1 MCGVKAL
8 ARLSV
13 AKSCI
18 YLSFLLLIH
27 ISLNASTSYNC
38 IENERLFQF
47 DNFEIAGPHIC
58 DPSTIWR
65 LAQLHL
71 PDAKVFL
78 DVGGNLGY
86 TAAHIFE
93 LWSPGHGFN
102 RVELRI
108 AVRDAISRNITT
120 NHDQYTTH
128 CKDGNS
134 VDAPYT
140 CVGQPAESRLCQF
153 RRDISVFSFDG
164 QLEHVQNQRK
174 IIYEYFPHLHPE
186 YAYNHSN
193 THVKGMWEYIHGA
206 LTDVLP
212 HPGATGKFMQNK
224 QELGTLAV
232 GRHKIDPSMLVD
244 VPLLTIDSF
253 CDARNIT
260 SIDIL
265 KTDTEGHDMYV
276 ILGAHHTLLHRG
288 VKMIVLECVDCSTIG
303 WDDFYHTLDTKY
315 GFDCYLYGINNMA
328 IRMTNCWN
336 YNMEIKRPPCGPNN
350 KCPGY
355 MRFHGKSFW
364 RKALDGN
371 AYCFHRDRAPGLLQ
385 VVDNLSLHHY
395 ASDKRGDFHKDALL
409 GVSAGPMRHS
419 EHREGRWK
427 WSSERAQAHYATVYG
442 RDTETGEKTFWKRFE
457 K

>member
-1 MCGVKAL
+1 M
-8 ARLSV
+8 RLSFSQLYFFF
-13 AKSCI
+13 A
-18 YLSFLLLIH
+18 FLLLIPRA
-27 ISLNASTSYNC
+27 LKASPSYQC
-38 IENERLFQF
+38 TEKESSFQF

-58 DPSTIWR
+58 DPTTIWR

-102 RVELRI
+102 RVDLRI
-108 AVRDAISRNITT
+108 AVRDAIHRNITT

-134 VDAPYT
+134 LDVPIT
-140 CVGQPAESRLCQF
+140 CVGQPAESKLCQF
-153 RRDISVFSFDG
+153 KKDITVYSFDG
-164 QLEHVQNQRK
+164 QLEHVRNQRRV
-174 IIYEYFPHLHPE
+174 IYEYFPQLHPN
-186 YAYNHSN
+186 YTYNISN
-193 THVKGMWEYIHGA
+193 THVKGHWEYTHAA

-212 HPGATGKFMQNK
+212 HAGATGKFMQNK

-232 GRHKIDPSMLVD
+232 GKHKIDPSLLVD

-260 SIDIL
+260 TVDVL

-288 VKMIVLECVDCSTIG
+288 VKMVVLECVDCSTVG
-303 WDDFYHTLDTKY
+303 WNDFFNTMDTKY
-315 GFDCYLYGINNMA
+315 GFDCYLYGINSIS

-336 YNMEIKRPPCGPNN
+336 YNAMLKRPACGPKN
-350 KCPGY
+350 KCPVY
-355 MRFHGKSFW
+355 MRFHGK
-364 RKALDGN
+364 
-371 AYCFHRDRAPGLLQ
+371 
-385 VVDNLSLHHY
+385 
-395 ASDKRGDFHKDALL
+395 
-409 GVSAGPMRHS
+409 
-419 EHREGRWK
+419 
-427 WSSERAQAHYATVYG
+427 
-442 RDTETGEKTFWKRFE
+442 
-457 K
+457 